1 MYESN
6 QLGMNQLCII
16 RKEKNITVK
25 SPTLSRKKM
34 WLKMKVIPILKA
46 GFVRFELGPTQI
58 LRWYQSLSKIY

>member
-25 SPTLSRKKM
+25 SPTLSEKRPKN
-34 WLKMKVIPILKA
+34 VIINEGNTHFK
-46 GFVRFELGPTQI
+46 GRFCK
-58 LRWYQSLSKIY
+58 S